1 MTDQA
6 KTTKTVLGADCRI
19 TGDLTIDND
28 AVVMGQFKGT
38 LRVSGLLEVT
48 DSAKVTGT
56 IIVGG
61 LRLAGRA
68 EANVVAEQ
76 GVELLAGAQLSGKLY
91 TTTLAIVEGAVF
103 TGDVCVGP
111 KAMQAA
117 GALLREVSIPDDADT
132 QDEQIADEAPAAM
145 AMQAGEEQGEEQWDD
160 QAETQEIEAPAPQ
173 QPAAAPVRTVASS
186 LNSILARR
194 RAKVLGN
201 AVAGK
206 VGQEQIKT
214 ARAS

>member
-48 DSAKVTGT
+48 DSAMVTGT

-68 EANVVAEQ
+68 DANVVAEQ
-76 GVELLAGAQLSGKLY
+76 GVELLAGAQLAGKLY

-117 GALLREVSIPDDADT
+117 GALLREAAIPDDA
-132 QDEQIADEAPAAM
+132 QDENVAQGSAAM
-145 AMQAGEEQGEEQWDD
+145 ALQGGDEQSEEQWDD
-160 QAETQEIEAPAPQ
+160 QEETQEAEAPAPQ
-173 QPAAAPVRTVASS
+173 QPAAAPVRTVTSS

-194 RAKVLGN
+194 RSKVLGN

>member
-19 TGDLTIDND
+19 AGDLTIDND

-48 DSAKVTGT
+48 DSATVTGT

-68 EANVVAEQ
+68 DANVVAEQ
-76 GVELLAGAQLSGKLY
+76 GVELLAGAQLTGKLY

-117 GALLREVSIPDDADT
+117 GAILREVAVPEES
-132 QDEQIADEAPAAM
+132 QDENVAQGSAAM
-145 AMQAGEEQGEEQWDD
+145 ALQGGDEQGAEQWND
-160 QAETQEIEAPAPQ
+160 QEETREAETPAAQ
-173 QPAAAPVRTVASS
+173 QPAAAPVRTVTSS

-206 VGQEQIKT
+206 VGQEPIKT